1 MPTAQVHLA
10 ARFRS
15 GDVAPYTCPVENSM
29 RNMTRW
35 KSSLVDMQCRAH
47 MTRVARPL
55 QDPDGPAAAEPV
67 TGTGT
72 DAMITDATAASSS
85 VLVTDIIECVP
96 PALFFLFARAS
107 RRCNLGCTRYIM
119 MPSYTLPK
127 QFQNPA
133 WLPRARFEMPRD
145 SERDSAAGTGKKGK
159 SGAMANAAKMVL
171 KQKLVVKKIKKREV
185 LVKVKVRKWRKLM
198 GVLKYQNLRV

>member
-35 KSSLVDMQCRAH
+35 KSSLVDMQGRAH

-55 QDPDGPAAAEPV
+55 QDPAGPAAAEPV

-159 SGAMANAAKMVL
+159 SGAMANAAKMAI
-171 KQKLVVKKIKKREV
+171 KAKAGSAKNKEKGGIGKGKSKKVEKTD
-185 LVKVKVRKWRKLM
+185 
-198 GVLKYQNLRV
+198 GSS